1 MPVRPRPEAGE
12 GSRPRPDTGAW
23 TRPRPEAAA
32 SYVVATFNRHKA
44 AELHALLALPGV
56 TLVPLADWPGAVP
69 PEETG
74 ATLLE
79 NARIK
84 ARAAVAATG
93 LPAIAD
99 DTGLEVDALG
109 GAPGVHAAR
118 YSGPGATYASNVAK
132 LLREL
137 EGVPAAQRTARFRTV
152 CVAAWPDGRERH
164 AEGVLEGSIVEAPRG
179 TNGFGYDPV
188 FQPAGGSRTYA
199 ELSEPEKNAL
209 SHRARAVRALGE
221 RLLGA

>member
-1 MPVRPRPEAGE
+1 MPDPNAT
-12 GSRPRPDTGAW
+12 S
-23 TRPRPEAAA
+23 RPEAAN

-56 TLVPLADWPGAVP
+56 TLVPLADWPGATSPV
-69 PEETG
+69 EDG
-74 ATLLE
+74 HTLLD

-84 ARAAVAATG
+84 ARAAVATTG

-99 DTGLEVDALG
+99 DTGLEVDALR

-118 YSGPGATYASNVAK
+118 YAGPEATYADNVAK

-137 EGVPAAQRTARFRTV
+137 AGVPAAQRTARFRTV
-152 CVAAWPDGRERH
+152 CVAFWPDGRERS
-164 AEGVLEGSIVEAPRG
+164 AEGVLEGVIVEAPRG

-188 FQPAGGSRTYA
+188 FVPAGETRTYA
-199 ELSEPEKNAL
+199 ELTDAEKNAI
-209 SHRARAVRALGE
+209 SHRARAVRALAE
-221 RLLGA
+221 QLSN

>member
-1 MPVRPRPEAGE
+1 VSLGV
-12 GSRPRPDTGAW
+12 GV
-23 TRPRPEAAA
+23 AAR
-32 SYVVATFNRHKA
+32 SFVVATLNRDKA
-44 AELHALLALPGV
+44 AELNALLALPGV

-69 PEETG
+69 PAETG

-84 ARAAVAATG
+84 AHAAVALTG

-118 YSGPGATYASNVAK
+118 YSGEGATYASNVAK

-137 EGVPAAQRTARFRTV
+137 ADVPAEKRRARFRTV
-152 CVAAWPDGRERH
+152 CVAAWPDGRELS
-164 AEGVLEGSIVEAPRG
+164 ADGSLEGVIADAPRG
-179 TNGFGYDPV
+179 TSGFGYDPV
-188 FQPAGGSRTYA
+188 FVPAGESRTYA
-199 ELSEPEKNAL
+199 ELTDAEKNAI
-209 SHRARAVRALGE
+209 SHRARAAKSLGE
-221 RLLGA
+221 MLARL